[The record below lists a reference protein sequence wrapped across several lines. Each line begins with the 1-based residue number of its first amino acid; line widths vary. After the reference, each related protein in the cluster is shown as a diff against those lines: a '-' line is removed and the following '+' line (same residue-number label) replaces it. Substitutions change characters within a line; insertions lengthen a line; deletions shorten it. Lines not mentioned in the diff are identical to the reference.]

1 MSNLA
6 QFSAEEVYD
15 IAIQTERNG
24 RAFYEAV
31 AAGAREPRIARLM
44 HLLAEAER
52 NHETIFRMMKEESPG
67 HAPRE
72 SYAGET
78 LEYINSLLFARV
90 LPDVGAGLK
99 LVAGMKDEREAL
111 DFALGFEK
119 DTILFLYG
127 MKEVVSAQES
137 AKVEALIAQEMGH
150 VRLLTQLK
158 RDLTPHE

>member
-1 MSNLA
+1 MSTLA

-31 AAGAREPRIARLM
+31 AAAAATERIAKLM
-44 HLLAEAER
+44 HYLAEAER
-52 NHETIFRMMKEESPG
+52 AHEVTFRAMKEQSPG

-72 SYAGET
+72 TYEGET

-90 LPDVGAGLK
+90 LPDAETGAR
-99 LVAGMKDEREAL
+99 LVSAMTQDVEAL

-127 MKEVVSAQES
+127 MKEVVSEAEGP
-137 AKVEALIAQEMGH
+137 KIDALIAQEKGH
-150 VRLLTQLK
+150 VRLLTELK
-158 RDLTPHE
+158 KDLAQHE